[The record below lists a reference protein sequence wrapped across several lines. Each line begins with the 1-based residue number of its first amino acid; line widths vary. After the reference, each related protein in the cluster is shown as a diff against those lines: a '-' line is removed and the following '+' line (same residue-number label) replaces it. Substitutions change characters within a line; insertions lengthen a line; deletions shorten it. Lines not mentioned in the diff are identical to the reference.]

1 MSDVRIGAV
10 SAVDEDNRAARVRFD
25 ADNVTS
31 GWLKVL
37 YSPPNVTTGGRNV
50 DTDSENKSDKDN
62 SNESNPDRGGEIG
75 VDVSAWLPTV
85 GETVLCI
92 YGDGFN
98 ADGYIIGGLR

>member
-1 MSDVRIGAV
+1 MGDLRVGKV
-10 SAVDEDNRAARVRFD
+10 SAVDVANLAARVRFD

-37 YSPPNVTTGGRNV
+37 QTPPKVTATGKFDDDG
-50 DTDSENKSDKDN
+50 DEKDV
-62 SNESNPDRGGEIG
+62 EITIA
-75 VDVSAWLPTV
+75 VSAWMPAV
-85 GETVLCI
+85 GEMVVCI

>member
-1 MSDVRIGAV
+1 MGDVRIGKV
-10 SAVDEDNRAARVRFD
+10 SAVDEENRAARVRFD

-37 YSPPNVTTGGRNV
+37 YSPPTVTTGG
-50 DTDSENKSDKDN
+50 ENNGDEENDG
-62 SNESNPDRGGEIG
+62 ESG
-75 VDVSAWLPTV
+75 VKVSAWLPTV
-85 GETVLCI
+85 GETVVCL

>member
-1 MSDVRIGAV
+1 MSDVRIGTV
-10 SAVDEDNRAARVRFD
+10 SAVDEENRAARVRFD

-37 YSPPNVTTGGRNV
+37 YSPPKVTTGG
-50 DTDSENKSDKDN
+50 SENKSDEDN
-62 SNESNPDRGGEIG
+62 SSESNPDSGGEIS

-85 GETVLCI
+85 GETVVCI

>member
-1 MSDVRIGAV
+1 MSDVRIGTV
-10 SAVDEDNRAARVRFD
+10 SAVDEDNRTARVRFD

-37 YSPPNVTTGGRNV
+37 YSPPNVTTGGRND

-62 SNESNPDRGGEIG
+62 SSVSNSESC

-85 GETVLCI
+85 GETVVCL

>member
-1 MSDVRIGAV
+1 MSDVRIGTV

-25 ADNVTS
+25 TENLTS

-37 YSPPNVTTGGRNV
+37 CSPPNVTTNGKND
-50 DTDSENKSDKDN
+50 DTDGDIKSDEKNDG
-62 SNESNPDRGGEIG
+62 ESVVE
-75 VDVSAWLPTV
+75 VSAWLPKV

-98 ADGYIIGGLR
+98 ADGYIIGGL